1 MDEQQADGTQ
11 SRSLATAEDQAAVEA
26 VVEAEGGE
34 DGAGT
39 AAIVGEGEDPGD
51 LGPASADTEAAG
63 ASAAAGAA
71 AAHGSRGSRG
81 SLGSRGGV
89 TGAPEG
95 TISGDAIRI
104 VQGGAQSIQGGTVS
118 VLQGGAQTIR
128 AARVDVRQ
136 GGAGR
141 VEGGEVSV
149 RQGAIGFAKGERI
162 QLELGAM
169 GAAIGTHVELHQG
182 VTRFVAARES
192 VRMEQA
198 GAMTVLANRVDMSPQ
213 SGAVFL
219 FAREVHGDA
228 RSIFDWR
235 AGAAFGA
242 AFAVIFSLLRTVRG
256 RVRG

>member
-1 MDEQQADGTQ
+1 MDEEQAGGTQ
-11 SRSLATAEDQAAVEA
+11 GRNLATAESQAALEA
-26 VVEAEGGE
+26 VVEAGGAE

-39 AAIVGEGEDPGD
+39 AAIVGEGEDAGD
-51 LGPASADTEAAG
+51 LGVTSGDTEAAG
-63 ASAAAGAA
+63 AGAAAGAA
-71 AAHGSRGSRG
+71 AGGGRGS
-81 SLGSRGGV
+81 SAALESDAV
-89 TGAPEG
+89 V
-95 TISGDAIRI
+95 GDAVRL

-128 AARVDVRQ
+128 ADRVDVRQ
-136 GGAGR
+136 GGVAR

-149 RQGAIGFAKGERI
+149 RQGAIGFAQGERI
-162 QLELGAM
+162 QLEMGAM

-182 VTRFVAARES
+182 ITRFVAARES

-198 GAMTVLANRVDMSPQ
+198 GAMTVVANRVEMSPQ

-228 RSIFDWR
+228 RSVFDWR

-242 AFAVIFSLLRTVRG
+242 VFAVLCSVLRAIRQRARG
-256 RVRG
+256 